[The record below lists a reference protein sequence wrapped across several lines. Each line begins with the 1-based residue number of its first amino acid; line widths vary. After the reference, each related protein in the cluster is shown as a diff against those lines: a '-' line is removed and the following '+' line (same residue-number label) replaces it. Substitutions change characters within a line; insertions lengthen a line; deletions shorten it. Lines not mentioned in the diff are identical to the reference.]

1 MMKHDTA
8 TKPIPIGGPSA
19 MAPAAGTTN
28 SLKRGLW
35 RNRSVNEAPACAR
48 SPITKAFD
56 FLPWGRSK
64 KAGDKTQTHIQQQQ
78 QQKQLQ
84 KANAAAANAKSANS
98 NAAGNTNSNTSNSNA
113 SNNTNAGADKD
124 TGIHYHRNIFR
135 SGGGLIRDILGGDK
149 LNKEKGNQELALKK
163 SNQRIKPKQVVA
175 RNKSLDIH
183 ELINTVENELSAEKQ
198 KNGRKHFMDDT
209 FIENIMRAKEAYR
222 QANEELLDDEQ
233 AGDYRYVDETDESEG
248 TARRQAHEEQRA
260 SDEQLHCMPSGSSGN
275 NAAVAHAPARH
286 ILFNDEDIVYLIK
299 KELPVKREMSKT
311 KRKVSSNHAEKEHQQ
326 QQQQQ
331 QLQQY
336 QQYQQQQ
343 QQQGRE
349 RERERDRE
357 RGRDRHE
364 RSESVLRA
372 RLKFKKLTP
381 DGTPLPK
388 RRSTSAQMLNH
399 NQYHNQCDYNGIEYE
414 QPQAR
419 NYQQSRSV
427 NESSTTSASDNGKR
441 GILQRQNTSPAL
453 ISLAGEGGS
462 GNGNGNGNVGGAYE
476 EDAPHHQSPENRRRH
491 HQLFQRGEQ
500 RVQLQRRKSFT
511 GYDNAQLGNCSS
523 SSSMA
528 SGGGGGSGGVSA
540 NAPINEQPRGEKPR
554 KKLSFRE
561 PVADKPRVRRRSSPL
576 QRPQSAGAEGRD
588 PSPASKELSNR
599 LAVDDGIIAN
609 ANAHKVSCDNLSA
622 SSSSAALMSLP
633 DNRNFAAQINNIALD
648 AAGCCFVDNANLT
661 MDFESQAM
669 RIVRTVGQ
677 AFEVCHKFNL
687 HKNSLDHNDERSDVS
702 SELLDVERISVQ
714 QLTDDEL
721 EKKEPLTAVTDI
733 KPPQRPNHLELVPQ
747 SSSNMRKSPSLL
759 TADEDNTPTTP
770 SSPSHEISKL
780 KDQLEQQAI
789 QTRQA
794 LGQLMLVREQL
805 ISETNARIEAQA
817 RTQQLLQQNRE
828 LLEHLA
834 SLGAYNEQQSAG
846 LTSANIGMAPQL
858 QMLLQATGNNNNLA
872 TINQQINSLGSI
884 NQQLTSL
891 SHQLSGLNQQSQN
904 IQNFQNI
911 NAAAAAA
918 AQQQQQHQQPSPPPV
933 SAAQLTPPCSAA
945 SLQQSQLHLNIA
957 TAANA
962 GNANN
967 NNNSMNNGGGSSSP
981 FPTMNQLQS
990 ISNQLQQLN
999 AQATQSQQDALSKDL
1014 FQVNQELLNR
1024 LQALN
1029 LGAGNTNALTLNT
1042 GAPMASAQ
1050 QTPSPRNSFF
1060 FVNPMSCSPANNN
1073 NNAGNFNFLSSPSML
1088 SGQLTPSPMST
1099 LTRNSYT
1106 HSPQLQH
1113 QQQQEVEALQQQ
1125 LSSIDQNLNCL
1136 IDEQLMK
1143 PLGGSMMSTSSNG
1156 NIAAGSP
1163 SGTRESSRS
1172 SSTLDSASPS
1182 SPRIRS
1188 AGANNNNNEPRFN
1201 TVMLKVTD
1209 EAGNVTNQRKLSA
1222 TPSFIQRSTSEKVP
1236 NRSQIM
1242 SQVQRTAW
1250 ARHTTK

>member
-1 MMKHDTA
+1 M
-8 TKPIPIGGPSA
+8 PST
-19 MAPAAGTTN
+19 PYD
-28 SLKRGLW
+28 L
-35 RNRSVNEAPACAR
+35 V
-48 SPITKAFD
+48 
-56 FLPWGRSK
+56 
-64 KAGDKTQTHIQQQQ
+64 Q
-78 QQKQLQ
+78 
-84 KANAAAANAKSANS
+84 
-98 NAAGNTNSNTSNSNA
+98 
-113 SNNTNAGADKD
+113 
-124 TGIHYHRNIFR
+124 
-135 SGGGLIRDILGGDK
+135 
-149 LNKEKGNQELALKK
+149 
-163 SNQRIKPKQVVA
+163 
-175 RNKSLDIH
+175 
-183 ELINTVENELSAEKQ
+183 
-198 KNGRKHFMDDT
+198 DDQDL
-209 FIENIMRAKEAYR
+209 RVPLHA
-222 QANEELLDDEQ
+222 EQ
-233 AGDYRYVDETDESEG
+233 AFFHGITFQAKFVGWEEVSRPNTRAEIVQAMRRIRYECKV
-248 TARRQAHEEQRA
+248 QN
-260 SDEQLHCMPSGSSGN
+260 L
-275 NAAVAHAPARH
+275 
-286 ILFNDEDIVYLIK
+286 K
-299 KELPVKREMSKT
+299 
-311 KRKVSSNHAEKEHQQ
+311 KRKVTIHI
-326 QQQQQ
+326 
-331 QLQQY
+331 
-336 QQYQQQQ
+336 
-343 QQQGRE
+343 
-349 RERERDRE
+349 
-357 RGRDRHE
+357 
-364 RSESVLRA
+364 SVNGVRVV
-372 RLKFKKLTP
+372 LK
-381 DGTPLPK
+381 K
-388 RRSTSAQMLNH
+388 RRRKKKNWTNDAEEIELLNH
-399 NQYHNQCDYNGIEYE
+399 PIYRIFYVSHDSSDLKIFSYI
-414 QPQAR
+414 AR
-419 NYQQSRSV
+419 DASTDTFKCSV
-427 NESSTTSASDNGKR
+427 
-441 GILQRQNTSPAL
+441 
-453 ISLAGEGGS
+453 
-462 GNGNGNGNVGGAYE
+462 
-476 EDAPHHQSPENRRRH
+476 
-491 HQLFQRGEQ
+491 F
-500 RVQLQRRKSFT
+500 KSH
-511 GYDNAQLGNCSS
+511 
-523 SSSMA
+523 
-528 SGGGGGSGGVSA
+528 
-540 NAPINEQPRGEKPR
+540 
-554 KKLSFRE
+554 KK
-561 PVADKPRVRRRSSPL
+561 
-576 QRPQSAGAEGRD
+576 
-588 PSPASKELSNR
+588 
-599 LAVDDGIIAN
+599 
-609 ANAHKVSCDNLSA
+609 
-622 SSSSAALMSLP
+622 
-633 DNRNFAAQINNIALD
+633 
-648 AAGCCFVDNANLT
+648 
-661 MDFESQAM
+661 SQAM

-721 EKKEPLTAVTDI
+721 DKKEPLTAVTDI

-747 SSSNMRKSPSLL
+747 TSSNMRKSPSLL
-759 TADEDNTPTTP
+759 TADEDKSPTTP
-770 SSPSHEISKL
+770 SSPSHEINKL

-794 LGQLMLVREQL
+794 LAQLMLVREQL

-834 SLGAYNEQQSAG
+834 SLGAYNEQQGAG

-933 SAAQLTPPCSAA
+933 SQQQQLTPPCSAA

-957 TAANA
+957 TTA
-962 GNANN
+962 NANN
-967 NNNSMNNGGGSSSP
+967 GNNTNNNSINNGNACGGGSSP
-981 FPTMNQLQS
+981 FPTMNQLHS

-1029 LGAGNTNALTLNT
+1029 LGASNANALTLNT

-1073 NNAGNFNFLSSPSML
+1073 NNAGNFNFLSSPGAL

-1099 LTRNSYT
+1099 LTRNSYA
-1106 HSPQLQH
+1106 HSPQLQ
-1113 QQQQEVEALQQQ
+1113 QQQHEVDALQQQ
-1125 LSSIDQNLNCL
+1125 LSSIDQNLNNL

-1143 PLGGSMMSTSSNG
+1143 PLGGSMISTSSNG

-1182 SPRIRS
+1182 SPRVRTG
-1188 AGANNNNNEPRFN
+1188 GATNNNNEPRFN